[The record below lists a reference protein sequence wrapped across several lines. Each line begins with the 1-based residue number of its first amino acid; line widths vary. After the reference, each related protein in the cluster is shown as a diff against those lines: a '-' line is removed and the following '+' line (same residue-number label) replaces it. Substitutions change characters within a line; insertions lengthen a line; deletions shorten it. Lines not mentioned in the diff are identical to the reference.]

1 MSEDHK
7 LIVTGVKWNYLH
19 SHEIPAIG
27 PPTKK
32 GAPKAIVAYCRQCET
47 IFNAGEGSGPNK
59 FLVATGAI
67 HLKHAC
73 GIEEVFSTALL
84 QTAH

>member
-7 LIVTGVKWNYLH
+7 LIIAGVKWNYLD
-19 SHEIPAIG
+19 SHEIPAISS
-27 PPTKK
+27 PTK
-32 GAPKAIVAYCRQCET
+32 GTPQVIVAYCRQCGT
-47 IFNAGEGSGPNK
+47 IFKASEGSGSNM
-59 FLVATGAI
+59 FQIAIGAI

-73 GIEEVFSTALL
+73 GIKEVFSTVLL